1 MTSVLLRRPPPLVRD
16 RSAEQEPQDEGSHR
30 RDVPALGPRYACCVV
45 HASWVVVIALLVAG
59 CGKREESAARAHE
72 PEPVAPVSQPAIP
85 TPATGG
91 ATTGNP
97 PGPPALAV
105 PATPGPLPP
114 FDRLRPRM
122 KEADARA
129 ALADAGVKQLDTAP
143 PDITTTSGNLVFTT
157 PHPAIF
163 AILSFHDGRLGSIVF
178 ETTSVDAL
186 ATPVLARWGR
196 GSEDDSS
203 WWIDHKWPANATG
216 WSATL
221 RAPTRAQDTFAWKTS
236 SLSLY
241 AEATETP
248 TTKTLVLSAGLWTK
262 LASVLGKS
270 LDAADATLGA
280 PLARETSDDDDGA
293 PERGAQRQ
301 GFATLSAPWSSGGW
315 ELVARTGAGEKIV
328 ELELTG
334 RTGGEDQRVAL
345 MDALRAAFG
354 PPRPV
359 VSAAGRL
366 EIEQGTGIVVV
377 RSREYEPESWIVTL
391 RRR

>member
-1 MTSVLLRRPPPLVRD
+1 M
-16 RSAEQEPQDEGSHR
+16 
-30 RDVPALGPRYACCVV
+30 V
-45 HASWVVVIALLVAG
+45 HASWVVVIAWLVAG
-59 CGKREESAARAHE
+59 CGKREESAARAYE
-72 PEPVAPVSQPAIP
+72 PAPIAPVSQPAMP
-85 TPATGG
+85 TPETGSATGK
-91 ATTGNP
+91 P
-97 PGPPALAV
+97 SGPPALAV

-129 ALADAGVKQLDTAP
+129 AFADAGVKQLDTAP
-143 PDITTTSGNLVFTT
+143 PDITTRPGNLVFTT

-163 AILSFHDGRLGSIVF
+163 AILRFDDGRLGSIAF

-186 ATPVLARWGR
+186 GPPVLARWGR
-196 GSEDDSS
+196 GSANDSRL
-203 WWIDHKWPANATG
+203 WVDHKWPANATG
-216 WSATL
+216 WSARL
-221 RAPTRAQDTFAWKTS
+221 RVPNKAKDTFAWKTS
-236 SLSLY
+236 SLALY

-248 TTKTLVLSAGLWTK
+248 TTKTLVLSAGMWTQ

-315 ELVARTGAGEKIV
+315 ELVARTDAGEKIV

-334 RTGGEDQRVAL
+334 KTGGEDHRVAL

-366 EIEQGTGIVVV
+366 EIEQGTGTIVV
-377 RSREYEPESWIVTL
+377 RSREYEPESWSITL

>member
-1 MTSVLLRRPPPLVRD
+1 
-16 RSAEQEPQDEGSHR
+16 
-30 RDVPALGPRYACCVV
+30 V
-45 HASWVVVIALLVAG
+45 HASWVAVIALLVAG

-72 PEPVAPVSQPAIP
+72 PEPVAPVAQPAMPAQP
-85 TPATGG
+85 TPETGSATGK
-91 ATTGNP
+91 P
-97 PGPPALAV
+97 PGPPAPPPALVV
-105 PATPGPLPP
+105 PPTPGPLPP

-143 PDITTTSGNLVFTT
+143 PDITTSSGDLVFTT

-163 AILSFHDGRLGSIVF
+163 AILTFYDRRLGSVEL
-178 ETTSVDAL
+178 ETTSIDAF
-186 ATPVLARWGR
+186 ATAVLARWGR
-196 GSEDDSS
+196 GSEDDTP
-203 WWIDHKWPANATG
+203 WWVDHKWPATATG

-221 RAPTRAQDTFAWKTS
+221 RVPKKDRDRFAWKTS
-236 SLSLY
+236 SLMLY
-241 AEATETP
+241 AVAIEMPA
-248 TTKTLVLSAGLWTK
+248 TKTLVLSAGLWLK

-280 PLARETSDDDDGA
+280 PLAREASDDDGGA

-315 ELVARTGAGEKIV
+315 ELVARTDAGEKIV
-328 ELELTG
+328 EVELTG
-334 RTGGEDQRVAL
+334 KTGGEDQRVAL

-366 EIEQGTGIVVV
+366 EIEQGTGAVIV
-377 RSREYEPESWIVTL
+377 RSREPDPESWIVTL

>member
-1 MTSVLLRRPPPLVRD
+1 M
-16 RSAEQEPQDEGSHR
+16 
-30 RDVPALGPRYACCVV
+30 V

-59 CGKREESAARAHE
+59 CGKREESAARAYE
-72 PEPVAPVSQPAIP
+72 PEPAAPGSQPAMP
-85 TPATGG
+85 TAETGSATGQPAG
-91 ATTGNP
+91 AP
-97 PGPPALAV
+97 APPPALAV

-122 KEADARA
+122 KETDARA
-129 ALADAGVKQLDTAP
+129 VLADAGVKQLDAATLP
-143 PDITTTSGNLVFTT
+143 PDIKTTSGNPVFAT

-163 AILSFHDGRLGSIVF
+163 AILRFYAGRRLGSIAF
-178 ETTSVDAL
+178 ETTSVDVL
-186 ATPVLARWGR
+186 AAPVRARWGS
-196 GSEDDSS
+196 GSVDATS
-203 WWIDHKWPANATG
+203 WWIDHQWPANATG

-221 RAPTRAQDTFAWKTS
+221 RVPKQDEHMFAWKTA
-236 SLSLY
+236 SLELH
-241 AEATETP
+241 AQATETP
-248 TTKTLVLSAGLWTK
+248 ATKTLVLSADLWLK

-280 PLARETSDDDDGA
+280 PLARETRDDDDGA

-301 GFATLSAPWSSGGW
+301 GFATLSAPWSSSGW
-315 ELVARTGAGEKIV
+315 ELVARTDAGEKIV

-334 RTGGEDQRVAL
+334 NTGGEVQRVAL

-366 EIEQGTGIVVV
+366 EIEQGTGTVVV
-377 RSREYEPESWIVTL
+377 RSREYESENWIVTL

>member
-1 MTSVLLRRPPPLVRD
+1 M
-16 RSAEQEPQDEGSHR
+16 
-30 RDVPALGPRYACCVV
+30 V

-59 CGKREESAARAHE
+59 CGKREESATRAHE
-72 PEPVAPVSQPAIP
+72 PEPVAPGLQPAMP
-85 TPATGG
+85 TPETGSAAEKPSG
-91 ATTGNP
+91 SPAP
-97 PGPPALAV
+97 PPALAV
-105 PATPGPLPP
+105 PAMPGPLPP

-143 PDITTTSGNLVFTT
+143 PEIPTSSGNPVFTT

-163 AILSFHDGRLGSIVF
+163 AVLKFYDRRLGGIAF

-186 ATPVLARWGR
+186 ATAVLTRWG
-196 GSEDDSS
+196 GSSEDASTL
-203 WWIDHKWPANATG
+203 WVDHKWPANATG

-221 RAPTRAQDTFAWKTS
+221 RVPKKDQDMFAWKTA
-236 SLSLY
+236 SLELY

-248 TTKTLVLSAGLWTK
+248 TTKTLVLSAGLWLK

-270 LDAADATLGA
+270 LEAADAALGA
-280 PLARETSDDDDGA
+280 PLARETSDADDSA

-301 GFATLSAPWSSGGW
+301 GFATLSAPWSDGGW
-315 ELVARTGAGEKIV
+315 ELVARTDTGEKIV
-328 ELELTG
+328 ELELAG
-334 RTGGEDQRVAL
+334 KTGGEDQRVAL

-366 EIEQGTGIVVV
+366 EIDQGTGTVAV
-377 RSREYEPESWIVTL
+377 RSRESEPESWLVTL

>member
-1 MTSVLLRRPPPLVRD
+1 
-16 RSAEQEPQDEGSHR
+16 
-30 RDVPALGPRYACCVV
+30 V
-45 HASWVVVIALLVAG
+45 HASWVVVIAWLVAG

-72 PEPVAPVSQPAIP
+72 PERVAPVSPPTMP
-85 TPATGG
+85 TPETGSAT
-91 ATTGNP
+91 AETS
-97 PGPPALAV
+97 GPPALAV

-129 ALADAGVKQLDTAP
+129 ALADAGVTQLDTAP
-143 PDITTTSGNLVFTT
+143 PDITAVSSELVFTT

-163 AILSFHDGRLGSIVF
+163 AILRFYNDRRLGGIGF

-196 GSEDDSS
+196 GSEDASS
-203 WWIDHKWPANATG
+203 WWVDHQWPANAMG

-221 RAPTRAQDTFAWKTS
+221 RVPKKDQDTFAWKTS
-236 SLSLY
+236 SLTLY
-241 AEATETP
+241 AVATETP
-248 TTKTLVLSAGLWTK
+248 TTKTLVLSADLWLK

-293 PERGAQRQ
+293 PERGARRQ
-301 GFATLSAPWSSGGW
+301 GFATLSAPWSRGGW
-315 ELVARTGAGEKIV
+315 ELVARTDAGEKIV

-334 RTGGEDQRVAL
+334 KTGGEDQRVAL

-366 EIEQGTGIVVV
+366 EIEQGTGTVVV
-377 RSREYEPESWIVTL
+377 RSREIESESWIVTL